1 VQFDVQVEFGVPP
14 VPEAVI
20 MHIRRRVV
28 VMTHAGGEDHLAYP
42 GTDSDGIH
50 GTVVAEAWKRILNAP
65 LLRSLRSAT
74 NPVRL
79 HRRSR
84 ARRLAQKPLDFV
96 FGAGPLPGFGGQD
109 RSEPAGGLAVR
120 GLV

>member
-1 VQFDVQVEFGVPP
+1 
-14 VPEAVI
+14 

-28 VMTHAGGEDHLAYP
+28 VMIHAGGEDHLAYP

-50 GTVVAEAWKRILNAP
+50 ETVVTEAWKRILNAP
-65 LLRSLRSAT
+65 LLRSLRTAT
-74 NPVRL
+74 DYVRL

-84 ARRLAQKPLDFV
+84 AGRLAQKPLDFV
-96 FGAGPLPGFGGQD
+96 FGAGPLPGFGGQG

>member
-1 VQFDVQVEFGVPP
+1 M
-14 VPEAVI
+14 AN
-20 MHIRRRVV
+20 
-28 VMTHAGGEDHLAYP
+28 AGGEDHLASP
-42 GTDSDGIH
+42 GTGSGGIH
-50 GTVVAEAWKRILNAP
+50 DTVVTRAWERILNAP

-74 NPVRL
+74 DPVRL

-84 ARRLAQKPLDFV
+84 ARRWAQKPLGFV
-96 FGAGPLPGFGGQD
+96 FGAGPPPGFGGQG

>member
-1 VQFDVQVEFGVPP
+1 M
-14 VPEAVI
+14 AN
-20 MHIRRRVV
+20 
-28 VMTHAGGEDHLAYP
+28 AGGEDHLAYP

-50 GTVVAEAWKRILNAP
+50 DTVVTEAWKRILNAP
-65 LLRSLRSAT
+65 LLRSFRAST
-74 NPVRL
+74 DPVRL

-96 FGAGPLPGFGGQD
+96 FGAGPPPGFGGQG

>member
-74 NPVRL
+74 DPVRL
-79 HRRSR
+79 RR
-84 ARRLAQKPLDFV
+84 
-96 FGAGPLPGFGGQD
+96 
-109 RSEPAGGLAVR
+109 
-120 GLV
+120 